1 MEELRRL
8 IGLARPA
15 WQDEEVMNIIREE
28 AAAYFHGQ
36 KSLETVTGLI
46 DNRVG
51 LYMNERVTVHSVPPR
66 GVFMR
71 ILHENPETACAKMS
85 SFAHFVCIMLQFT
98 AKP

>member
-1 MEELRRL
+1 MKPARIAIGCSFLAPCKNCPDVACGCETYFTPNRGKKQLPSQALLRL
-8 IGLARPA
+8 
-15 WQDEEVMNIIREE
+15 DE
-28 AAAYFHGQ
+28 G
-36 KSLETVTGLI
+36 G
-46 DNRVG
+46 
-51 LYMNERVTVHSVPPR
+51 VTVHSVPPR